1 MASSLFG
8 SRSARRPHLAKV
20 GQSGLAGEVA
30 DLRQDVEDAFQAF
43 DDDPQLGL
51 YLRTVRTVTPT
62 GTSAD
67 AANWTAA
74 GTAMAA
80 VGGKIIAKAGTH
92 SITSDVTIP
101 SNVVVEFMPGA
112 VLDIASTKTVT
123 LNGPVDGVPGLTGA
137 GTFTPYPL
145 AIYVNASTG
154 SDGGLGTS
162 GAPYKTLGKL
172 ASLLRGL
179 RPSTAVHVYATGV
192 FAEPLRVTWA
202 GTTYVHC
209 TTTTGRTG
217 QLSGATARV
226 QSTNTPQQV
235 TDSSLPASWAASASM
250 STWPCLIRRLSG
262 SGGAATGAAWGLYE
276 AVAKTLRT
284 GVWSDFDDTI
294 TNLSP
299 SNATPAMNDYYRID
313 TLSTT
318 IEDCLVEVEG
328 ATVIIDRCAFTGTGG
343 LISLSVPS
351 GSYIK
356 PRLCQFRANV
366 YTTMAGEIDLWQTNM
381 ARNVTL
387 VGGDMGT
394 SVGCTFGSPSAD
406 CSAAIHDGASINLAG
421 DCTWERTCLRL
432 LGCSV
437 NIGSHDF
444 YDVPV
449 GSPAIELINP
459 GTQCRMQTISG
470 SVLGDGLVISDAG
483 CVIAYG
489 SGAYISVGG
498 GRAKYKVCG
507 VTLVDADLI
516 YWDATH
522 HSGIVTTPGI
532 VTAMRQ
538 TMCLQMVQKDA
549 VAGPTTTS
557 AASLA
562 AADTL
567 LSQAIT
573 TTRGN
578 YLKVSASGC
587 ADQSLAN
594 AYMGFAITLDTG
606 GGDTDITGASGRTHH
621 CVLFSNQSGAAANIP
636 FAMGPFLIPITAG
649 AKTVKLKWWAPGGGQ
664 GRVQESRDEYATIVI
679 EEWLL

>member
-1 MASSLFG
+1 MSNTRLASRLTT
-8 SRSARRPHLAKV
+8 
-20 GQSGLAGEVA
+20 
-30 DLRQDVEDAFQAF
+30 DATTTA
-43 DDDPQLGL
+43 
-51 YLRTVRTVTPT
+51 TVYPL

-67 AANWTAA
+67 AARIQAA
-74 GTAMAA
+74 LTAMAA
-80 VGGKIIAKAGTH
+80 VGGRVILKAGTYTV
-92 SITSDVTIP
+92 TSAVTGA

-112 VLDIASTKTVT
+112 VLDISTGIAVT
-123 LNGPVDGVPGLTGA
+123 LQGPVSGVPGLPGL
-137 GTFTPYPL
+137 GTLVPYQL
-145 AIYVNASTG
+145 AIYVDASAG
-154 SDGGLGTS
+154 SDGGLGTI
-162 GAPYKTLGKL
+162 GAPYRTLQKVSALL
-172 ASLLRGL
+172 AGL
-179 RPSTAVHVYATGV
+179 RPTSAVHIYATGV

-209 TTTTGRTG
+209 TTTVGRTG
-217 QLSGATARV
+217 QLTGATARV
-226 QSTNTPQQV
+226 QATNTPQQV
-235 TDSSLPASWAASASM
+235 ADSSLPASWTASAAM
-250 STWPCLIRRLSG
+250 STWPCLIRRLVG
-262 SGGAATGAAWGLYE
+262 SGGAANGAAWGLYE

-284 GVWSDFDDTI
+284 GVWTDLDDTI

-299 SNATPAMNDYYRID
+299 GNVTPAISDYYRID

-318 IEDCLVEVEG
+318 IEDCLVEIEG
-328 ATVIIDRCAFTGTGG
+328 ATVVIDRCAFTGTSG

-387 VGGDMGT
+387 VGGDLGS

-406 CSAAIHDGASINLAG
+406 CSMAIHDGASINLAG
-421 DCTWERTCLRL
+421 DVTWERLCLRL
-432 LGCSV
+432 LGCSTNV
-437 NIGSHDF
+437 GNHDF

-489 SGAYISVGG
+489 SGAYIAVGG

-522 HSGIVTTPGI
+522 QSGIVTTPGI
-532 VTAMRQ
+532 VAAMKQR
-538 TMCLQMVQKDA
+538 MCLQMVQKDA
-549 VAGPTTTS
+549 AAGPTTTTAVS
-557 AASLA
+557 FG

-567 LSQAIT
+567 LSQAVT

-578 YLKVSASGC
+578 YLKLSVSGC
-587 ADQSLAN
+587 VDSSLNN
-594 AYMGFAITLDTG
+594 AYVAFAITLDTG

-621 CVLFSNQSGAAANIP
+621 CVMFSNSAGAGANIP
-636 FAMGPFLIPITAG
+636 FSMGPFLIPITAG
-649 AKTVKLKWWAPGGGQ
+649 AKTVKLKWWTPGGGQ
-664 GRVQESRDEYATIVI
+664 GRVQESRDEYATLMI